1 MRRFTLMLA
10 FLFGL
15 AATPFAAHA
24 QQVVDDE
31 DDDSMDAVTEGLP
44 DDADEEARKAS
55 KFGLETA
62 REARTLGDNASEVG
76 KDFGKATAEDAR
88 DLGRGEGE

>member
-15 AATPFAAHA
+15 AATPFAVHA
-24 QQVVDDE
+24 QDE
-31 DDDSMDAVTEGLP
+31 DDSMDPVTEGLP
-44 DDADEEARKAS
+44 DDADDEARQAS
-55 KFGLETA
+55 EFGLETA
-62 REARTLGDNASEVG
+62 REARELGDNASEAG

-88 DLGRGEGE
+88 NLRGDESE

>member
-1 MRRFTLMLA
+1 MRRFTLMIA

-24 QQVVDDE
+24 AEPMDNE
-31 DDDSMDAVTEGLP
+31 DSMDPVTEGLP
-44 DDADEEARKAS
+44 DDADDEAREAS
-55 KFGLETA
+55 EFGLETA
-62 REARTLGDNASEVG
+62 KEARELGDNASEVG

-88 DLGRGEGE
+88 DLGGDGERE